1 MRVKD
6 REFLRNLL
14 LEVDQLVADLMPQ
27 LQELRSQVTLKGDDT
42 PVTAADV
49 LVQER
54 IEEHLTKS
62 LEDLTFVGEEGDFS
76 QDHDLSGWTAVVD
89 PIDGTENFAS
99 GLPEWG
105 TSITIWHDS
114 AHAASMISLPALG
127 QRLITG
133 DEITYSSSRITAFSS
148 GINDVLAAQLA
159 ETPQA
164 RLIGAAVYNL
174 YGVITGRFARFI
186 NPVGAYS
193 WDLLAG
199 LSLALEHNCEVYLD
213 DELYTGSYLEPGRRY
228 RVDIRH
234 RHDRH
239 SG

>member
-1 MRVKD
+1 MSDARQS
-6 REFLRNLL
+6 
-14 LEVDQLVADLMPQ
+14 LEGVDELVAGLMPR
-27 LQELRSQVTLKGDDT
+27 LDELRSDVTLKGDDT

-49 LVQER
+49 LVQQS
-54 IEEHLTKS
+54 IQDHLS
-62 LEDLTFVGEEGDFS
+62 AQLEGLTFVGEEGDFS
-76 QDHDLSGWTAVVD
+76 ADHSLEGWVAVVD

-99 GLPEWG
+99 SLPEWG
-105 TSITIWHDS
+105 VSVTLWHDGE
-114 AHAASMISLPALG
+114 HRASMISLPQLG

-133 DEITYSSSRITAFSS
+133 DTFTPASSRITAFSS
-148 GINDVLAAQLA
+148 GIDDELARQLA

-164 RLIGAAVYNL
+164 RLMGAAVYNL

-199 LSLALEHNCEVYLD
+199 LQLALEHNCEVFLNDQRYD
-213 DELYTGSYLEPGRRY
+213 GSYLKPGQRY
-228 RVDIRH
+228 RVDVRH

-239 SG
+239 PR

>member
-1 MRVKD
+1 MND

-14 LEVDQLVADLMPQ
+14 LEVDQLVVDLMPR
-27 LQELRSQVTLKGDDT
+27 LRELRSQVTIKGDDT

-49 LVQER
+49 LVQES
-54 IEEHLTKS
+54 IEAHLAEN
-62 LEDLTFVGEEGDFS
+62 LEGLTFVGEEGSFS
-76 QDHDLSGWTAVVD
+76 EDHDLSGWIAVVD

-105 TSITIWHDS
+105 TSITIWRDGE
-114 AHAASMISLPALG
+114 HAASMISLPDLE

-133 DEITYSSSRITAFSS
+133 EEITRYGSSRITAFSS
-148 GINDVLAAQLA
+148 GIDEQLVRQLA

-164 RLIGAAVYNL
+164 RLMGAAVYNL
-174 YGVITGRFARFI
+174 YGVITGRFARFV

-199 LSLALEHNCEVYLD
+199 LQLALEHDCEVLLD
-213 DELYTGSYLEPGRRY
+213 DHVYDGRYLRPGRRY

-234 RHDRH
+234 RHDRD

>member
-1 MRVKD
+1 MSDARQS
-6 REFLRNLL
+6 
-14 LEVDQLVADLMPQ
+14 LEGVDELVAGLMPR
-27 LQELRSQVTLKGDDT
+27 LDELRSDVTLKGDDT

-49 LVQER
+49 LVQKS
-54 IEEHLTKS
+54 IQEHLS
-62 LEDLTFVGEEGDFS
+62 ARLEGLTFVGEEGDFS
-76 QDHDLSGWTAVVD
+76 ADHSLKGWVAVVD

-99 GLPEWG
+99 SLPEWG
-105 TSITIWHDS
+105 VSVTLWHDGE
-114 AHAASMISLPALG
+114 HRASMISLPQLG

-133 DEITYSSSRITAFSS
+133 DTFTPASSRITAFSS
-148 GINDVLAAQLA
+148 GIDDELARQLA

-164 RLIGAAVYNL
+164 RLMGAAVYNL

-199 LSLALEHNCEVYLD
+199 LQLALEHNCEVFLNDQRYD
-213 DELYTGSYLEPGRRY
+213 GSYLRPGQRY
-228 RVDIRH
+228 RVDVRH

-239 SG
+239 PR

>member
-1 MRVKD
+1 MND

-14 LEVDQLVADLMPQ
+14 LEVDQLVVDLMPR
-27 LQELRSQVTLKGDDT
+27 LRELRSQVTIKGDDT

-49 LVQER
+49 LVQES
-54 IEEHLTKS
+54 IEAHLAEN
-62 LEDLTFVGEEGDFS
+62 LEGLTFVGEEGSFS
-76 QDHDLSGWTAVVD
+76 EDHDLSGWIAVVD

-105 TSITIWHDS
+105 TSITIWRDGE
-114 AHAASMISLPALG
+114 HAASMISLPDLG

-133 DEITYSSSRITAFSS
+133 DEIEYSSSRITAFSS

-213 DELYTGSYLEPGRRY
+213 DELYTGSYLKPGRRY

-234 RHDRH
+234 RHNRH
-239 SG
+239 PG